1 MLNFWIIAASLI
13 GLALTFVIPPL
24 LKKTTTTTH
33 VERNAL
39 NIAIYQERL
48 AELAQENLTPP
59 QLAQAKLELE
69 KTLSQELEEQAKL
82 RQPTAHW
89 ISIIFIVV
97 LIPLISIGGYLR
109 LGQPQ
114 LIETKAIDTA
124 TDSQQASIEMMVT
137 KLQERLAKNPD
148 NLTDWDM
155 LARTLTVLERF
166 SEANDAFIKALTLGG
181 DTDPE
186 ILISF
191 AESLGKANAGELIG
205 LPSLL
210 LDKALQL
217 EPDNQKALWIY
228 GFAAMQTQQYL
239 LAAQRWQRLL
249 AQIPAEETNAR
260 QTLTSAIAEAQQL
273 AQTPA
278 MTDAMAEAS
287 TSTSTT
293 MTEQI
298 TQIQVNVTLDTRL
311 QAKLQPTDTVFI
323 YAKAMQGPPMPL
335 AVVKKLASELPL
347 TVTLDDSMAMTPEMK
362 LSSFKQVIVAA
373 RISRSGSAM
382 TESGDL
388 LGQIDAI
395 DLEQTAAI
403 NITIDRVVP

>member
-13 GLALTFVIPPL
+13 GLALAFVIPPL
-24 LKKTTTTTH
+24 LKKTTTTID

-59 QLAQAKLELE
+59 QLAQAKQELE

-82 RQPTAHW
+82 RPPTAHW
-89 ISIIFIVV
+89 ISIIFVIV

-109 LGQPQ
+109 LGQVQ
-114 LIETKAIDTA
+114 SIENKAIDTK
-124 TDSQQASIEMMVT
+124 DSQQSSIEMMVT

-166 SEANDAFIKALTLGG
+166 SEANDAFIKTLALGG
-181 DTDPE
+181 DADPE

-191 AESLGKANAGELIG
+191 AESLGKAHAGELTG

-217 EPDNQKALWIY
+217 EPNNQKALWIY
-228 GFAAMQTQQYL
+228 GFAAMQTQQYV
-239 LAAQRWQRLL
+239 LAAERWQRLL
-249 AQIPAEETNAR
+249 EQIPAEETNAR
-260 QTLTSAIAEAQQL
+260 QTLTSAIAEARQL

-278 MTDAMAEAS
+278 MSDATAEIS
-287 TSTSTT
+287 TKPSTT
-293 MTEQI
+293 ITEKV
-298 TQIQVNVTLDTRL
+298 TQIQVHVTLDAHL
-311 QAKLQPTDTVFI
+311 QAQLQPTDTVFI

-362 LSSFKQVIVAA
+362 LSSFKQVNVAA
-373 RISRSGSAM
+373 RISSSGSAM

-388 LGQIDAI
+388 LGQMDAI
-395 DLEQTAAI
+395 DLEQTTAI
-403 NITIDRVVP
+403 NITIDQIVP